1 MNCTVKQRRAAWI
14 RLVGFL
20 LAILVSLTFCA
31 EEVNHDCTGA
41 DCAVCAQLKLCE
53 NILHAGKDGSEQF
66 IRTSTPHFVLA
77 ALLSLC
83 SPLLLIKTPI
93 RLKVEVIVS
102 KISVD
107 SVVEAA
113 KKALY
118 TGHIGDGKIFVYNVT
133 RVVKIRTGEEDF
145 AALQDVE

>member
-1 MNCTVKQRRAAWI
+1 MNCAVKQRRAAWI
-14 RLVGFL
+14 LLVGFL

-66 IRTSTPHFVLA
+66 IRTSAPHFVLA
-77 ALLSLC
+77 ALLPLC

-93 RLKVEVIVS
+93 RLKVKLS
-102 KISVD
+102 D
-107 SVVEAA
+107 
-113 KKALY
+113 
-118 TGHIGDGKIFVYNVT
+118 
-133 RVVKIRTGEEDF
+133 
-145 AALQDVE
+145 

>member
-14 RLVGFL
+14 LLVGFL

-41 DCAVCAQLKLCE
+41 DCAVCAQLKLCK

-66 IRTSTPHFVLA
+66 IRTSTPHFVLT

-93 RLKVEVIVS
+93 RLKVKLS
-102 KISVD
+102 D
-107 SVVEAA
+107 
-113 KKALY
+113 
-118 TGHIGDGKIFVYNVT
+118 
-133 RVVKIRTGEEDF
+133 
-145 AALQDVE
+145 

>member
-14 RLVGFL
+14 LLVGFL

-53 NILHAGKDGSEQF
+53 NILHAGKDGSERF
-66 IRTSTPHFVLA
+66 IRTSVPHFVLA
-77 ALLSLC
+77 ALLLLC

-93 RLKVEVIVS
+93 RLKVKLS
-102 KISVD
+102 D
-107 SVVEAA
+107 
-113 KKALY
+113 
-118 TGHIGDGKIFVYNVT
+118 
-133 RVVKIRTGEEDF
+133 
-145 AALQDVE
+145 

>member
-14 RLVGFL
+14 LLVGFL

-53 NILHAGKDGSEQF
+53 NILHIGKDSSGQF
-66 IRTSTPHFVLA
+66 IRTPAVHFVLA

-93 RLKVEVIVS
+93 RLKVKLS
-102 KISVD
+102 D
-107 SVVEAA
+107 
-113 KKALY
+113 
-118 TGHIGDGKIFVYNVT
+118 
-133 RVVKIRTGEEDF
+133 
-145 AALQDVE
+145 

>member
-14 RLVGFL
+14 LLVGFL

-53 NILHAGKDGSEQF
+53 NILHAGKDDSEQF
-66 IRTSTPHFVLA
+66 IRTSVPHFMLA
-77 ALLSLC
+77 ALLLLC

-93 RLKVEVIVS
+93 RLKVKLS
-102 KISVD
+102 D
-107 SVVEAA
+107 
-113 KKALY
+113 
-118 TGHIGDGKIFVYNVT
+118 
-133 RVVKIRTGEEDF
+133 
-145 AALQDVE
+145 